1 MPEYLAPGVYLE
13 EVPSGN
19 RPIEG
24 VGTSTAAFV
33 GVAERGP
40 VNEPTLVT
48 SFADYNRKFGG
59 YLDHRM
65 FTDGRDLLPYAV
77 EGFFVNGGSRVY
89 VTRIVGD
96 GAAFAAVDVLG
107 DAAVDPASTT
117 LSQRAA
123 AGAGLLL
130 IDDGTNIGNGDTL
143 LLLNGTRSEHVTAQ
157 SDPISAGARLTGRLH
172 ADHGADAVAVQDETV
187 DTNLPV
193 NPATDMA
200 AGDTNL
206 AAIVD
211 ATVLAAG
218 DIVRI
223 SDTADPGLT
232 EYVTIATDGA
242 ADITEAG
249 GLLFDHPGA
258 TTQTDRVTLADAAGE
273 PGGRTVDTGAAAGDF
288 MVPMVNPG
296 ALAADQVI
304 RIGNEFHVIQ
314 NVVSSL
320 SIAATPT
327 ANIHAAGTP
336 VVRQQSLLRVHAR
349 HQGVWGN
356 TVRVRVRRTSTLTT
370 TVVADVAQGDSP
382 ATLGATFGLSAG
394 SVLEVTRA
402 GTPVLLQR
410 VDGVDVSTNEVD
422 FTGGADVALQAGDTV
437 ASVEFDLVVER
448 LNADG
453 KVVESEAFTGLG
465 VDPGHNRYAPR
476 IVGVFDRS
484 TGEPA
489 PAGESELVR
498 LSDLTRDDAGVDAA
512 DAADLRLAVPFGGLA
527 RQLAGG
533 DDDLA
538 TIDDT
543 TYIGTPAEDPAD
555 RTGIRTFENIDE
567 VSIVAAPGRTSQDVQ
582 NALINHCELMRYR
595 VAVLDSE
602 SNARL
607 RDVQTQRQRY
617 DTTRAALY
625 YPWMTITDLF
635 GRPGDV
641 HYIPPSGHV
650 TGIYARSDNSRGVH
664 KAPANEVVRGIR
676 DLRIR
681 LTKGEQDILNPR
693 HINCLRDFSDI
704 NRGIRVWG
712 ARTLSSE
719 SEWKY
724 INVRRL
730 FLFVEKS
737 IERGLQ
743 FAVFEP
749 NSEALWAT
757 VKRSIS
763 NFLTAVW
770 RDGALEGVKPEE
782 AFFVEVGLSTMSQS
796 DIDNGRLIVMI
807 GIAPVKPAEFV
818 IIRIQQKTREAVS

>member
-24 VGTSTAAFV
+24 VSTSTAAFV

-40 VNEPTLVT
+40 VDDPTLVT
-48 SFADYNRKFGG
+48 SFADYNRKFGS
-59 YLDHRM
+59 YLDHRV

-77 EGFFVNGGSRVY
+77 EGFFVNGGSRLY
-89 VTRIVGD
+89 VTRIAGED
-96 GAAFAAVDVLG
+96 AAFATVDLLGNAV
-107 DAAVDPASTT
+107 AAPASTT
-117 LSQRAA
+117 LSQRAD
-123 AGAGLLL
+123 AGATTLL
-130 IDDGTNIGNGDTL
+130 IDDGTNIGNGDAL
-143 LLLNGTRSEHVTAQ
+143 LLQNGTRSEYVTAQ
-157 SDPISAGARLTGRLH
+157 SDPIAAGARIVGRLH
-172 ADHGADAVAVQDETV
+172 ADHGADPVAVEDVTV

-193 NPATDMA
+193 DPAVDMG
-200 AGDTNL
+200 AGDATL
-206 AAIVD
+206 AAIAD
-211 ATVLAAG
+211 PSVLSAG
-218 DIVRI
+218 DVIRV
-223 SDTADPGLT
+223 SDTGDPNLT
-232 EYVTIATDGA
+232 EYVTIATDATG
-242 ADITEAG
+242 DITEP

-258 TTQTDRVTLADAAGE
+258 TTQTDRVTLADATGE
-273 PGGRTVDTGAAAGDF
+273 PGGRTVDTGASAGDF
-288 MVPMVNPG
+288 MIPMTGGGP
-296 ALAADQVI
+296 LAAGQVI
-304 RIGNEFHVIQ
+304 RIGTEFHVVQ

-327 ANIHAAGTP
+327 ANLHGAGTP
-336 VVRQQSLLRVHAR
+336 VLRQQALLRVHAR
-349 HQGVWGN
+349 HQGVWAN
-356 TVRVRVRRTSTLTT
+356 SLRIRVRPASTLTT
-370 TVVADVAQGDSP
+370 AVVDDVAAGDSP
-382 ATLGATFGLSAG
+382 VTLGATFGLSAG
-394 SVLEVTRA
+394 SVLEVSRA
-402 GTPVLLQR
+402 GANVLRQR
-410 VDGVDVSTNEVD
+410 VAGVDIATNEVD
-422 FTGGADVALQAGDTV
+422 FAGGAGAALQADDAV
-437 ASVEFDLVVER
+437 ASVEFDLIVER
-448 LNADG
+448 LSPDN

-465 VDPGHNRYAPR
+465 IDPGHNRYAPR
-476 IVGVFDRS
+476 IVGLFNRS
-484 TGEPA
+484 TGEPEST
-489 PAGESELVR
+489 GESELVR
-498 LSDLTRDDAGVDAA
+498 LSDLTMDDSGTDLAGAA
-512 DAADLRLAVPFGGLA
+512 DMRLAIPFDSVD
-527 RQLAGG
+527 RQLSGG
-533 DDDLA
+533 DDDLGG
-538 TIDDT
+538 IDDS

-595 VAVLDSE
+595 FAVLDSE

-617 DTTRAALY
+617 DTTRGALY
-625 YPWMTITDLF
+625 YPWMTITDQF

-641 HYIPPSGHV
+641 HYVPPSGHV
-650 TGIYARSDNSRGVH
+650 VGIYARSDNARGVH

-676 DLRIR
+676 DLRTR

-704 NRGIRVWG
+704 NRGLRVWG

-719 SEWKY
+719 VEWKY

-737 IERGLQ
+737 VERGLQ

-770 RDGALEGVKPEE
+770 RDGALEGVKAEE
-782 AFFVEVGLSTMSQS
+782 AFFVDVGLSTMSQS
-796 DIDNGRLIVMI
+796 DIDNGRLIVVV